1 MKIKNIWKK
10 SPMKANTAE
19 HSTLKLVLKDT
30 NDEQKYV
37 VRMINIILL
46 ASPIILL
53 ILYHDSATINC

>member
-1 MKIKNIWKK
+1 
-10 SPMKANTAE
+10 MKANTAE